1 MMGALMRVVVLCT
14 LALGVLTS
22 GEDDPPQVETQYG
35 KLQGKTLSAKGTDR
49 TVHAFYGVPFAK
61 PPVGPLRFA
70 SPEPPESWSSVRE
83 ASDYAPICLQDY
95 HAMELLLESV
105 KAKSTI
111 PPVSEDCL
119 YLNVF
124 TPADRG
130 KEEKLPVMVFIH
142 GGGLM
147 MGGAMLFEG
156 SALGAHENVVV
167 VSVQYRL
174 GLLGFLST
182 GDDRAP
188 GNYGFLDQVEALQW
202 VQKNIADFGGD
213 PDSVTIF
220 GESAGGISVSA
231 LVASPLAKGLFHR
244 AIAESGVAIMPGLVA
259 QTKEESVFYSNI
271 VANISGCGLD
281 TLVDCLK
288 AKSEEEILS
297 LVVSMKM
304 IYLPVSV
311 DGAFFPKAAE
321 QIMADKEVNSV
332 PFMTGVTSQEFG
344 WIIPFAMNISGFR
357 EGMEREEAEEM
368 LKNFPV
374 LGPFSSATSFLLDEY
389 IGDVRDPAEV
399 RNRLID
405 LIGDLM
411 FVVPA
416 LRAAKYHRDSGHPTY
431 FYEFQHRPS
440 LFEDSKPD
448 FVKADHGDELFFV
461 IGGPF
466 LNGDVMFVAGTATEE
481 EKVLSKAV
489 MRYWANFA
497 RTGDPNG
504 SGLEHWPQYDED
516 EDYMEINLK
525 PTAAKHL
532 KAGKYEFWTR
542 VLPEKMQE
550 APQQQHSEL

>member
-1 MMGALMRVVVLCT
+1 
-14 LALGVLTS
+14 
-22 GEDDPPQVETQYG
+22 
-35 KLQGKTLSAKGTDR
+35 
-49 TVHAFYGVPFAK
+49 
-61 PPVGPLRFA
+61 
-70 SPEPPESWSSVRE
+70 
-83 ASDYAPICLQDY
+83 
-95 HAMELLLESV
+95 
-105 KAKSTI
+105 
-111 PPVSEDCL
+111 
-119 YLNVF
+119 
-124 TPADRG
+124 
-130 KEEKLPVMVFIH
+130 
-142 GGGLM
+142 
-147 MGGAMLFEG
+147 
-156 SALGAHENVVV
+156 
-167 VSVQYRL
+167 
-174 GLLGFLST
+174 
-182 GDDRAP
+182 
-188 GNYGFLDQVEALQW
+188 
-202 VQKNIADFGGD
+202 
-213 PDSVTIF
+213 
-220 GESAGGISVSA
+220 
-231 LVASPLAKGLFHR
+231 
-244 AIAESGVAIMPGLVA
+244 
-259 QTKEESVFYSNI
+259 I

-466 LNGDVMFVAGTATEE
+466 LNGDVMFVAGDH
-481 EKVLSKAV
+481 LSLHV
-489 MRYWANFA
+489 
-497 RTGDPNG
+497 GG
-504 SGLEHWPQYDED
+504 
-516 EDYMEINLK
+516 
-525 PTAAKHL
+525 
-532 KAGKYEFWTR
+532 
-542 VLPEKMQE
+542 
-550 APQQQHSEL
+550 